1 MPPSVPTGLP
11 SALLERRPDVRAAE
25 QALIAA
31 NAQIGVAKAAY
42 FPQIG
47 LSGLIGGQS
56 SQLASF
62 FSGRND
68 AWLFGPQVTQ
78 PIFYAGRLGSNVKV
92 SEAARQSS
100 LTQYRKAITTA
111 FLDVSNALIAYQRVR
126 ERRVQEELLVAAVA
140 DRKRLAYVRW
150 RGGVD
155 TVLNALQADNDLFS
169 SGRSLRQGRFNE
181 LLTAFHTFKALS

>member
-42 FPQIG
+42 FPQIT

-78 PIFYAGRLGSNVKV
+78 PIFYAGRLGSNLKV

-100 LTQYRKAITTA
+100 LTQYRKAIITA
-111 FLDVSNALIAYQRVR
+111 FSDVSNALIAYQRVR

-140 DRKRLAYVRW
+140 ERKRLAYVRW
-150 RGGVD
+150 RGAVG
-155 TVLNALQADNDLFS
+155 TMLNAPQGGNRLLLADLPLEQARVNALL
-169 SGRSLRQGRFNE
+169 SLAQIYNS
-181 LLTAFHTFKALS
+181 LA